1 MKLMLLCPLDP
12 EWNISNKDQYDFME
26 TVIKITDGRVQ
37 SVDEMLQ
44 GLKQF
49 RRWEFDDLDKRIES
63 MFDFVDRK
71 IAQLLMN
78 ES

>member
-1 MKLMLLCPLDP
+1 MD
-12 EWNISNKDQYDFME
+12 

-49 RRWEFDDLDKRIES
+49 RRWEFDDLDKRVES

-71 IAQLLMN
+71 IVQLLIN
-78 ES
+78 DCAIIDQRLCNY